1 MQMRR
6 EYTLPVY
13 MEIVDQLR
21 TRYPLFNFTTDIMVG
36 FPGEAEKDFEATC
49 KVVREVG
56 FSHVHTF
63 KYSVRKGTRAA
74 RMEEQIPAGLKNDR
88 SIIIRDLASEN
99 KLKYRKRFT
108 GLTQTV
114 LVENINDGI
123 AKGYGENY
131 VPVEFKNTQPEKN
144 YFQTVTIKNI
154 SSSSPDYVL
163 IG

>member
-1 MQMRR
+1 MMMRR
-6 EYTLPVY
+6 EYTLTGY
-13 MEIVDQLR
+13 MAIVEQLR
-21 TRYPLFNFTTDIMVG
+21 TRYPLFNFTTDIMAG
-36 FPGEAEKDFEATC
+36 FPGETEKDFEATC
-49 KVVREVG
+49 KVVREVE

-63 KYSVRKGTRAA
+63 KYSMRKGTRAA
-74 RMEEQIPAGLKNDR
+74 RMEEQIPPGIKNDR
-88 SIIIRDLASEN
+88 SIIIRNLASEN

-114 LVENINDGI
+114 LVENIHDGI

-144 YFQTVTIKNI
+144 YFQTVTIKKV
-154 SSSSPDYVL
+154 SSSAKDYVL